1 MSTSHEADRIIARW
15 EWRMIHSPQG
25 AIALPTQGAPDADR
39 QIAALGE
46 QAMEEMKAAHQA
58 ARAEPAR
65 RVQEAEARVADL
77 ERQLRSLGASEDSA
91 VITPRRDML
100 PRITT
105 LLSFLLT
112 AAVAT
117 AAAFAAGA
125 FLGLTATSS
134 YVPAIAVVVLAAVLG
149 GIAGDALTRVRTP
162 WAIGVA
168 AGATGLGAI
177 AAYLVAWVA
186 GLSAERR
193 LLLAILFLITALVAA
208 AIWAITS
215 FARRPRSEDAQQVAV
230 ARRVA
235 GLGEARGE
243 LRVVRAELEALD
255 GEWGVRVVEVEA
267 VCVRARF
274 GGSSALGIPDRVNA

>member
-1 MSTSHEADRIIARW
+1 
-15 EWRMIHSPQG
+15 
-25 AIALPTQGAPDADR
+25 
-39 QIAALGE
+39 
-46 QAMEEMKAAHQA
+46 
-58 ARAEPAR
+58 
-65 RVQEAEARVADL
+65 
-77 ERQLRSLGASEDSA
+77 
-91 VITPRRDML
+91 ML

-125 FLGLTATSS
+125 FLGLAATSS

-168 AGATGLGAI
+168 AGATGLGAV

-243 LRVVRAELEALD
+243 LRVVSAELEGLD

-267 VCVRARF
+267 ICVRARSREACGPGF
-274 GGSSALGIPDRVNA
+274 AALS